1 FAITDYRYG
10 IDQSQ
15 ADHKIDHL
23 GQLCVKIGCFGS

>member
-1 FAITDYRYG
+1 
-10 IDQSQ
+10 SQ